1 MNNIEVVSNLFE
13 SHLSTISIIL
23 GIVAFLFSLLGLFSF
38 FQIKKYII
46 NEIKLS
52 VQENISNIL
61 NNKELE
67 AMIEKEINEKI
78 SEYGIIVKE
87 VLQDDVKE
95 GQL

>member
-13 SHLSTISIIL
+13 NHLSVISIIM